1 MTVFPKPSLHLI
13 TIITII
19 VLFLAACGLET
30 SAPVPTQVEQL
41 APTQTFPSKPSPTV
55 PPPAV
60 TEAPAEPSN
69 ESTPLPTQIPAV
81 EVLPAEPQEI
91 EFQAEDGQSLIG
103 RYYPSAVSPAPL
115 VVLMHWAPG
124 DQNDWAAIA
133 TWLQNRGGR
142 ASTSGDKP
150 WLDSSWFPALLEG
163 QSFAVFTFTFR
174 NCEGGCKSFD
184 RAEWLLDA
192 QSAMRIAYGLEG
204 VNPNRIAT
212 IGASIGADGAP
223 DGCAWLNTQFPNSC
237 LGALSLSPGGYLT
250 IPYKDAV
257 SDLGS
262 EQPPKPA
269 WCLYAEGDAESA
281 QACEAASG
289 DNYRSVKYSGNHHG
303 MMLVQPEL
311 EPSALQIMLDFLK
324 LAFGL

>member
-1 MTVFPKPSLHLI
+1 MTVLSKSSLHLI
-13 TIITII
+13 LIITFI
-19 VLFLAACGLET
+19 VLFLAACGPET
-30 SAPVPTQVEQL
+30 STPAPTQMEQL
-41 APTQTFPSKPSPTV
+41 APTQTQPSKPSPTI

-124 DQNDWAAIA
+124 DQNDWSAIA
-133 TWLQNRGGR
+133 TWLQNREIN
-142 ASTSGDKP
+142 ASTPGGKS
-150 WLDSSWFPALLEG
+150 WLDSSWFPAMLEG

-184 RAEWLLDA
+184 RAAWLLDA
-192 QSAMRIAYGLEG
+192 QSAMRIARGLKG
-204 VNPNRIAT
+204 VNTNRIAT
-212 IGASIGADGAP
+212 IGASIGADGAH

-237 LGALSLSPGGYLT
+237 LGALSLSPGSYLT

-257 SDLGS
+257 SALGS

-281 QACEAASG
+281 QACEVASG
-289 DNYRSVKYSGNHHG
+289 DNYRSMKYSGNHHG

-311 EPSALQIMLDFLK
+311 EPSVLQIMLVFLK
-324 LAFGL
+324 LAFSL